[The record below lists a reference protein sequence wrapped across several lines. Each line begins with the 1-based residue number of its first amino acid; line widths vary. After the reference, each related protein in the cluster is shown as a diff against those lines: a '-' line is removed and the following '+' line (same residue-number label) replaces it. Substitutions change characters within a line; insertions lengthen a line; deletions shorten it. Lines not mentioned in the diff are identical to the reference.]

1 MTLKNINNY
10 DITIYNSQRMDDDTD
25 VIEEKSIGT
34 FSIRDNKAYIMYKSG
49 EGGDETTSVV
59 TASEDGVKIKR
70 KGAVNSDMLYVEGR
84 RTSFIYRIP
93 YGTMDMEIY
102 TELIENSLNDDGGE
116 LHLVYDL
123 SVQGAVIKNDM
134 KIKVSR
140 GKE

>member
-84 RTSFIYRIP
+84 KTSFIYRIP

>member
-49 EGGDETTSVV
+49 EGDDETTSVV

-84 RTSFIYRIP
+84 KTSFIYRIP

>member
-49 EGGDETTSVV
+49 DGGDETTSVV

-84 RTSFIYRIP
+84 KTSFIYRIP

>member
-1 MTLKNINNY
+1 
-10 DITIYNSQRMDDDTD
+10 MDDDTD

-84 RTSFIYRIP
+84 KTSFIYRIP

-102 TELIENSLNDDGGE
+102 TELIENSLSDDGGE